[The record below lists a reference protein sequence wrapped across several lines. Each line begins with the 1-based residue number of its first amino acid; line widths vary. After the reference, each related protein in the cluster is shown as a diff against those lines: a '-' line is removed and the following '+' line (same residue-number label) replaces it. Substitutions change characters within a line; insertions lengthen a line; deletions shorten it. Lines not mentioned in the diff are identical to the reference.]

1 MLRIIR
7 GTRLCYRSPKLV
19 RTDWAIVYSLF
30 WCYSEHL
37 IYLQFFYICSWIIF
51 KFYQGLFLRLSAKAS
66 RFFFMRITFSC
77 HLTPVYYVIKSSIL
91 LQAVPFS
98 QNSNF
103 AGMQATFGNCRRNRG
118 LSYVRTHKIWKI
130 TVRAPL
136 RRILHNAD
144 HVFTIVCLFLLAV
157 LLYAFGSFCQLPSIV
172 LCMWLYIWLKRFFS
186 PSG

>member
-1 MLRIIR
+1 M
-7 GTRLCYRSPKLV
+7 
-19 RTDWAIVYSLF
+19 LF
-30 WCYSEHL
+30 WALYWFTVFLHL
-37 IYLQFFYICSWIIF
+37 FVDYLQI
-51 KFYQGLFLRLSAKAS
+51 YQGLFSRLLAKAS
-66 RFFFMRITFSC
+66 RKFLFLRIKFSW
-77 HLTPVYYVIKSSIL
+77 HFNSVDYSIKSSTSL

-98 QNSNF
+98 QSSNF
-103 AGMQATFGNCRRNRG
+103 AGLQATFGKCRRNRG

-136 RRILHNAD
+136 RRILHKAD